1 MLSKSLNVTTSES
14 ILKIVRRS
22 LKVQI
27 NESFR
32 VYLEAVPPSFH
43 DLGPFL
49 DVKQG
54 LSISKLICFTFLG
67 TYNC

>member
-27 NESFR
+27 NESFQ
-32 VYLEAVPPSFH
+32 VYLEAVSAIISRFRAIFRCKTR
-43 DLGPFL
+43 PFDIKVNL
-49 DVKQG
+49 
-54 LSISKLICFTFLG
+54 LYFSWYL
-67 TYNC
+67 

>member
-27 NESFR
+27 SESFR
-32 VYLEAVPPSFH
+32 VYLEAVSAI
-43 DLGPFL
+43 
-49 DVKQG
+49 
-54 LSISKLICFTFLG
+54 ISRFRAIF
-67 TYNC
+67 